1 MNRKLSFLTGD
12 YTSNKQQ
19 PNNYLQSAV
28 IQIAEGDDNLSS
40 IDPPPNNKGLPLAGS
55 PSVSPAG
62 FT

>member
-28 IQIAEGDDNLSS
+28 IQIAEGDDNLSFDS
-40 IDPPPNNKGLPLAGS
+40 IKQIL
-55 PSVSPAG
+55 VMQ
-62 FT
+62 FWMKK